1 MSREDRE
8 IPESDRLDAYP
19 HPREATVLVGQGRA
33 EGDLLDAF
41 RAGRLPHAWLIGGP
55 EGVGKAT
62 LAWRFARFVLAH
74 PDPSVPEVRA
84 ASDLAVLPDDPMA
97 KRIAAGGA
105 GDVALLRREWNDK
118 TGRLFSEI
126 RVEDVR
132 RAAGLFQRS
141 SRTGGYRICII
152 DCVEDL
158 NRAGANALLKLIEE
172 PPPLS
177 LFLLI
182 AHRPARI
189 LPTLRSRCRLLV
201 LPPLSS
207 DEVLQALRVAVP
219 SSADA
224 EPDVMAEAAAR
235 SGGSVRRALHS
246 LGSERLALDREARA
260 VLDRLPNLDWRGLHR
275 LADRI
280 GADQEA
286 FDLLTEAVLDW
297 IHARLQRLTTAE
309 AGPGHRLAPLA
320 EVWEKIRRSAHD
332 AESLNLDKRATLL
345 SIFADLARATRAP

>member
-1 MSREDRE
+1 MSADDRDVA
-8 IPESDRLDAYP
+8 ESDRLDTYP
-19 HPREATVLVGQGRA
+19 HPRETAVMVGQGRA
-33 EGDLLDAF
+33 EADLLDAF
-41 RAGRLPHAWLIGGP
+41 RAGRLPHAWLLGGP

-62 LAWRFARFVLAH
+62 LAWRFARFILAH
-74 PDPSVPEVRA
+74 PDPAAPEVRD
-84 ASDLAVLPDDPMA
+84 ASDLALAPDHPMTR
-97 KRIAAGGA
+97 RIAAGGS
-105 GDVALLRREWNDK
+105 GDVAVLRREWNDK

-132 RAAGLFQRS
+132 RASGLFQRS

-189 LPTLRSRCRLLV
+189 LPTLRSRCRLLL
-201 LPPLSS
+201 LPPLST
-207 DEVLQALRVAVP
+207 DDVLQALRTAAP
-219 SSADA
+219 SSAEA
-224 EPDVMAEAAAR
+224 APEALAEAAAR

-246 LGSERLALDREARA
+246 LGGERLALDREARTL
-260 VLDRLPNLDWRGLHR
+260 LDRLPDLDWRGLHR

-280 GADQEA
+280 GTDQDG
-286 FDLLTEAVLDW
+286 FGLVTESVLDW
-297 IHARLQRLTTAE
+297 IHARSQRL
-309 AGPGHRLAPLA
+309 AGTDAAHRLAPLA
-320 EVWEKIRRSAHD
+320 EVWEKIRRSAQD
-332 AESLNLDKRATLL
+332 AEGLNLDKRATLL

>member
-1 MSREDRE
+1 MSADDRD
-8 IPESDRLDAYP
+8 IAESDRLDAYP
-19 HPREATVLVGQGRA
+19 HPRETAVLVGQGSA
-33 EGDLLDAF
+33 EADLLDAF
-41 RAGRLPHAWLIGGP
+41 RAGRLPHAWLLGGP

-62 LAWRFARFVLAH
+62 LAWRFARFVLAY
-74 PDPSVPEVRA
+74 PDPAVPEVRD
-84 ASDLAVLPDDPMA
+84 ASDLALAPDHPMA
-97 KRIAAGGA
+97 KRIASGGS
-105 GDVALLRREWNDK
+105 GDVAVLRREWNDK

-132 RAAGLFQRS
+132 RATGLFQRS

-207 DEVLQALRVAVP
+207 DDVLQALRVAAP
-219 SSADA
+219 SSTEA
-224 EPDVMAEAAAR
+224 EPEALAEAAAR
-235 SGGSVRRALHS
+235 SGGSVRHALHS
-246 LGSERLALDREARA
+246 LGGERLALDRETRA
-260 VLDRLPNLDWRGLHR
+260 LLDRLPSVDWGGLHR

-280 GADQEA
+280 GSDQEA
-286 FDLLTEAVLDW
+286 FDLLLEAILDW
-297 IHARLQRLTTAE
+297 IHGRLQHLAATDA
-309 AGPGHRLAPLA
+309 APRLAPLA
-320 EVWEKIRRSAHD
+320 EVWEKIRRSAQD